1 MRILSHRG
9 LWHEQ
14 SERNTLSALKKSLEH
29 GFGFESDLRDYKGR
43 LVVSHDPANA
53 DSCPAALIFRL
64 LHEYQDQYCFA
75 INIKADGLGRMLIQ
89 ELNRHKLNNY
99 FCFDMSVPQ
108 MIEYVRDGI
117 RFYTRKSE
125 YEPGQ
130 PVLYN
135 QAAGVWV
142 DAFEDTGWITPELLR
157 GYLKDG
163 KEVCLVSPDL
173 HAREPVEF
181 WSFLKNNGLDCEN
194 IFLCTDMPE
203 QAKEFFEES

>member
-75 INIKADGLGRMLIQ
+75 IWARICYA
-89 ELNRHKLNNY
+89 
-99 FCFDMSVPQ
+99 
-108 MIEYVRDGI
+108 
-117 RFYTRKSE
+117 
-125 YEPGQ
+125 
-130 PVLYN
+130 
-135 QAAGVWV
+135 
-142 DAFEDTGWITPELLR
+142 
-157 GYLKDG
+157 YLSDIHHH
-163 KEVCLVSPDL
+163 VM
-173 HAREPVEF
+173 
-181 WSFLKNNGLDCEN
+181 W
-194 IFLCTDMPE
+194 
-203 QAKEFFEES
+203 